1 MIKKKYIDF
10 LIRIFSGLIHVI
22 IIIFSIEKGE
32 KLFRIVM
39 MLFSFICFLEFLII
53 SETDIFLNKLIFL
66 LFFISILLD
75 IFFFKNGLILYMII
89 FFSYFLFFSIIQ
101 LFNKY
106 NHKKKF
112 TKISNILFGL
122 TYIVVPFFIS
132 YYIYSLYGKRIML
145 GIFILIWVN
154 DSLSY
159 LIGRKWGKNKIAISI
174 SPKKS
179 IEGYIGGLLFCILIG
194 IFLYKIWKDKYW
206 LFFSLIVSIFGSI
219 GDLIESTIKRSYGV
233 KNSSIWFPG
242 HGGFLDRLD
251 SFIFVIPIIFM
262 ILFIFYI
269 F

>member
-1 MIKKKYIDF
+1 
-10 LIRIFSGLIHVI
+10 
-22 IIIFSIEKGE
+22 
-32 KLFRIVM
+32 
-39 MLFSFICFLEFLII
+39 
-53 SETDIFLNKLIFL
+53 
-66 LFFISILLD
+66 
-75 IFFFKNGLILYMII
+75 
-89 FFSYFLFFSIIQ
+89 
-101 LFNKY
+101 
-106 NHKKKF
+106 
-112 TKISNILFGL
+112 
-122 TYIVVPFFIS
+122 
-132 YYIYSLYGKRIML
+132 ML